1 MQTPSGSR
9 AVVIA
14 AIALSLPS
22 CASLEDVI
30 QSPGVT
36 LNTIE
41 IQDIDFSAQTFVLGF
56 EVSNPN
62 PFPLPISSID
72 YGVTLDGERFA
83 SGRTAADISVPASG
97 RSDIA
102 ISVELDLFR
111 TAPKVL
117 YLVRE
122 ATEDGIPYEVRGN
135 LGVDLPLVD
144 KVPFGTEGHVRVDAD
159 ALGSLSSRFN

>member
-1 MQTPSGSR
+1 MQTPPGSR
-9 AVVIA
+9 AVAIA
-14 AIALSLPS
+14 AFALLQQS

-62 PFPLPISSID
+62 PFPLPINAID

-135 LGVDLPLVD
+135 LSVDLPLVD
-144 KVPFGTEGHVRVDAD
+144 KVPFGTEGRVRVDAD